1 MKKGGICILTSELK
15 LIFCYPHYV
24 WSRSQ
29 DSKHFKSYCYGCVE
43 SKYKCTV
50 IYFTTDSGGGAW
62 FKSHSTTF
70 LVAPSTS
77 PHSPQEQSI
86 EEEEEE
92 AMEQVMAEVLED
104 DWLDDRAI
112 KIDSDEEY
120 L

>member
-1 MKKGGICILTSELK
+1 M
-15 LIFCYPHYV
+15 
-24 WSRSQ
+24 
-29 DSKHFKSYCYGCVE
+29 
-43 SKYKCTV
+43 
-50 IYFTTDSGGGAW
+50 
-62 FKSHSTTF
+62 
-70 LVAPSTS
+70 APSTS